1 MFSGIFPKKPD
12 TAGEKA
18 LAQALGGG
26 GDDDDS
32 GSSNN
37 SRKGKGGGGGTGLF
51 DPSGLERAAKAAKE
65 LDKSKNAKEAL
76 KLIELQEVSKQR
88 EAEAKRTEYEAHV
101 KSLEIQRA
109 QKEGEEARKTLDS
122 QTEHEKRRAEY
133 RDQLERKRYVDQLNA
148 EKYRKEEELRKQ
160 EEYLAKQEAIKR
172 KTLEYEAELRQQTEL
187 ARVKAETEGRIKQ
200 ERQNHDLRVAQARA
214 EAKEYR
220 ETVMEGIKLASD
232 QLGKGL
238 KEFLTDKERMTSA
251 AITLSAVALGIYT
264 AKTSTGVA
272 GRYIEARLGKP
283 SLVRDTSRRTA
294 VQVLKN
300 PIPSIRRLL
309 TSTQAE
315 NALKGVVLEEGLTE
329 RLKRVAIS
337 TANTKANG
345 APFRNLLLHGPPGTG
360 KTLFAKGLAANSG
373 LDYAILTGGD
383 VAPLGK
389 DAVTEI
395 HKVFDW
401 ANTTRKGVLL
411 FVDEADAF
419 LRRRSTEHMSEEL
432 RNALNAFLYR
442 TGEASDKFMV
452 VFASNQP
459 EQFDWA
465 INDRIDEMVDFN
477 LPGEEERL
485 QMVTMYLEKYVLNP
499 PSSKAK
505 PITVAGIGE
514 EEVKYAAK
522 VTVGFS
528 GREISKLAIAWQ
540 AAAYGASGEAAMLN
554 KELYLRVLDDHLEA
568 KRKKKDWLE
577 AAMSTLPGGAAV
589 DSGKLVLDGALPPPP
604 PRK

>member
-1 MFSGIFPKKPD
+1 MFSGLFPKEPDSAGD
-12 TAGEKA
+12 TA
-18 LAQALGGG
+18 LRQAMSGG
-26 GDDDDS
+26 GDDDDDNNNKGS
-32 GSSNN
+32 G
-37 SRKGKGGGGGTGLF
+37 RRGGGGGGKGSGLF

-65 LDKSKNAKEAL
+65 LDKSTNAKEAL
-76 KLIELQEVSKQR
+76 KLIELQEVSKQKD
-88 EAEAKRTEYEAHV
+88 AEAKRTEYEAHV
-101 KSLEIQRA
+101 KSLEIQRV
-109 QKEGEEARKTLDS
+109 QKEGEEARRTLES

-133 RDQLERKRYVDQLNA
+133 RDQLERKRYVDQINA

-200 ERQNHDLRVAQARA
+200 ERQNHDLRVAQARV

-220 ETVMEGIKLASD
+220 ETVLEGIKLASD
-232 QLGKGL
+232 QVGKGL
-238 KEFLTDKERMTSA
+238 QEFLGDTERLTSA
-251 AITLSAVALGIYT
+251 AVTLSAVALGIYT
-264 AKTSTGVA
+264 AKVSTGVA

-300 PIPSIRRLL
+300 PVPSIRRLL
-309 TSTQAE
+309 STTKAE
-315 NALKGVVLEEGLTE
+315 DALKGVILEPSLTQ
-329 RLKRVAIS
+329 RLERVAIS
-337 TANTKANG
+337 TANTQKNG

-360 KTLFAKGLAANSG
+360 KTLFAKKLAANSG

-389 DAVTEI
+389 EAVTEI

-485 QMVTMYLEKYVLNP
+485 QMVTLYLEKYVLNP
-499 PSSKAK
+499 PSAKAR

-514 EEVKYAAK
+514 EEIKYAAK
-522 VTVGFS
+522 ATVGFS

-540 AAAYGASGEAAMLN
+540 AAAYGASGDAILD
-554 KELYLRVLDDHLEA
+554 KSLYLLVLDQHLES
-568 KRKKKDWLE
+568 KKKKKDWLE
-577 AAMSTLPGGAAV
+577 AALATLPGGAAGAN
-589 DSGKLVLDGALPPPP
+589 SKLIMDGALPPT
-604 PRK
+604 K

>member
-12 TAGEKA
+12 TAGGKA
-18 LAQALGGG
+18 LAQALGGPEDDE
-26 GDDDDS
+26 GD
-32 GSSNN
+32 SSS
-37 SRKGKGGGGGTGLF
+37 SRGNKGGGKGSGLF

-65 LDKSKNAKEAL
+65 LDKSTNAREAL

-88 EAEAKRTEYEAHV
+88 EAEARRTEYEAHV

-220 ETVMEGIKLASD
+220 ETVLEGIKLASTE
-232 QLGKGL
+232 LGKGL
-238 KEFLTDKERMTSA
+238 QEFLTDKERLTSA
-251 AITLSAVALGIYT
+251 AVTLSAVALGVYA

-294 VQVLKN
+294 LQVLRN
-300 PIPSIRRLL
+300 PVPSLRRLL
-309 TSTQAE
+309 STTKAE
-315 NALKGVVLEEGLTE
+315 DALKGVVLEKGLTE
-329 RLKRVAIS
+329 RLTRVAIS

-389 DAVTEI
+389 EAVTEI

-401 ANTTRKGVLL
+401 AGTTRKGVLL

-485 QMVTMYLEKYVLNP
+485 EMVTIYLEKYVLNP
-499 PSSKAK
+499 PSTKAR
-505 PITVAGIGE
+505 PITVEGIGE

-540 AAAYGASGEAAMLN
+540 AAAYGAREGAATLD
-554 KELYLRVLDDHLEA
+554 KELYLRVLEQHLA
-568 KRKKKDWLE
+568 SKRKKKDWFE
-577 AAMSTLPGGAAV
+577 ASLPGGPGV
-589 DSGKLVLDGALPPPP
+589 EGKVWEALVTDGEGPSS
-604 PRK
+604 K

>member
-1 MFSGIFPKKPD
+1 LFSSGDVQLATAFHRYNPLTQPLLFPPFSPFR
-12 TAGEKA
+12 T
-18 LAQALGGG
+18 
-26 GDDDDS
+26 
-32 GSSNN
+32 
-37 SRKGKGGGGGTGLF
+37 
-51 DPSGLERAAKAAKE
+51 PYRAAKAAKE
-65 LDKSKNAKEAL
+65 LDKSTNAREAL
-76 KLIELQEVSKQR
+76 KLIELQEVTKQR
-88 EAEAKRTEYEAHV
+88 EADSRRTEYEAHV

-160 EEYLAKQEAIKR
+160 EEYLAKQESIKR

-220 ETVMEGIKLASD
+220 ETVLEGIRLASV
-232 QLGKGL
+232 QVGKGL
-238 KEFLTDKERMTSA
+238 QEFLADKERLTSA
-251 AITLSAVALGIYT
+251 AVALSALALGIYT

-272 GRYIEARLGKP
+272 GRYIEARMGKP

-294 VQVLKN
+294 LQVLKN
-300 PIPSIRRLL
+300 PVPTLRRLL
-309 TSTQAE
+309 TSAKAE
-315 NALKGVVLEEGLTE
+315 DALKGVILEQGLTE
-329 RLKRVAIS
+329 RLTRVAIS

-389 DAVTEI
+389 EAVTEI

-401 ANTTRKGVLL
+401 AQTTRKGVLL

-465 INDRIDEMVDFN
+465 INDRIDEMVDFD

-499 PSSKAK
+499 PSAKAR
-505 PITVAGIGE
+505 PITVIGVGE
-514 EEVKYAAK
+514 EEVKEAARL
-522 VTVGFS
+522 TVGFS

-540 AAAYGASGEAAMLN
+540 AAAYGASGEAAVLD
-554 KELYLRVLDDHLEA
+554 KELFVRVLDQHLVA
-568 KRKKKDWLE
+568 KRKKKGWLD
-577 AAMSTLPGGAAV
+577 AALATLPGAG
-589 DSGKLVLDGALPPPP
+589 GKEGVGALVMEELPP
-604 PRK
+604 KK

>member
-1 MFSGIFPKKPD
+1 MSKLCTNLYFHAILIWYSCDMYF
-12 TAGEKA
+12 
-18 LAQALGGG
+18 L
-26 GDDDDS
+26 
-32 GSSNN
+32 
-37 SRKGKGGGGGTGLF
+37 
-51 DPSGLERAAKAAKE
+51 PSLYPMRSAAKAAKE
-65 LDKSKNAKEAL
+65 LDKSTNAREAL

-88 EAEAKRTEYEAHV
+88 EAEARRTEYEAHV

-220 ETVMEGIKLASD
+220 ETVLEGIKLASTE
-232 QLGKGL
+232 LGKGL
-238 KEFLTDKERMTSA
+238 QEFLTDKERLTSA
-251 AITLSAVALGIYT
+251 AVTLSAVALGVYA

-294 VQVLKN
+294 LQVLRN
-300 PIPSIRRLL
+300 PVPSLRRLL
-309 TSTQAE
+309 TTTKAE
-315 NALKGVVLEEGLTE
+315 DALKGVVLEKGLTE
-329 RLKRVAIS
+329 RLTRVAIS

-389 DAVTEI
+389 EAVTEI

-401 ANTTRKGVLL
+401 AGTTRKGVLL

-485 QMVTMYLEKYVLNP
+485 EMVTIYLEKYVLNP
-499 PSSKAK
+499 PSTKAR
-505 PITVAGIGE
+505 PITVEGIGE

-540 AAAYGASGEAAMLN
+540 AAAYGAREGAATLD
-554 KELYLRVLDDHLEA
+554 KELYLRVLEQHLA
-568 KRKKKDWLE
+568 SKRKKKDWFE
-577 AAMSTLPGGAAV
+577 ASLPGGPEV
-589 DSGKLVLDGALPPPP
+589 EGKAWEALVTDGEGPSS
-604 PRK
+604 K

>member
-1 MFSGIFPKKPD
+1 MRS
-12 TAGEKA
+12 
-18 LAQALGGG
+18 
-26 GDDDDS
+26 
-32 GSSNN
+32 
-37 SRKGKGGGGGTGLF
+37 
-51 DPSGLERAAKAAKE
+51 AAKAAKE
-65 LDKSKNAKEAL
+65 LDKSTNAREAL

-88 EAEAKRTEYEAHV
+88 EAEARRTEYEAHV

-220 ETVMEGIKLASD
+220 ETVLEGIKLASTE
-232 QLGKGL
+232 LGKGL
-238 KEFLTDKERMTSA
+238 QEFLTDKERLTSA
-251 AITLSAVALGIYT
+251 AVTLSAVALGVYA

-294 VQVLKN
+294 LQVLRN
-300 PIPSIRRLL
+300 PVPSLRRLL
-309 TSTQAE
+309 STTKAE
-315 NALKGVVLEEGLTE
+315 DALKGVVLEKGLTE
-329 RLKRVAIS
+329 RLTRVAIS

-389 DAVTEI
+389 EAVTEI

-401 ANTTRKGVLL
+401 AGTTRKGVLL

-485 QMVTMYLEKYVLNP
+485 EMVTIYLEKYVLNP
-499 PSSKAK
+499 PSTKAR
-505 PITVAGIGE
+505 PITVEGIGE

-540 AAAYGASGEAAMLN
+540 AAAYGAREGAATLD
-554 KELYLRVLDDHLEA
+554 KELYLRVLEQHLA
-568 KRKKKDWLE
+568 SKRKKKDWFE
-577 AAMSTLPGGAAV
+577 ASLPGGPGV
-589 DSGKLVLDGALPPPP
+589 EGKVWEALVTDGEGPSS
-604 PRK
+604 K

>member
-1 MFSGIFPKKPD
+1 MWYSCDIYF
-12 TAGEKA
+12 
-18 LAQALGGG
+18 L
-26 GDDDDS
+26 
-32 GSSNN
+32 
-37 SRKGKGGGGGTGLF
+37 
-51 DPSGLERAAKAAKE
+51 PSLYPMRSAAKAAKE
-65 LDKSKNAKEAL
+65 LDKSTNAREAL

-88 EAEAKRTEYEAHV
+88 EAEARRTEYEAHV

-220 ETVMEGIKLASD
+220 ETVLEGIKLASTE
-232 QLGKGL
+232 LGKGL
-238 KEFLTDKERMTSA
+238 QEFLTDKERLTSA
-251 AITLSAVALGIYT
+251 AVTLSAVALGVYA

-294 VQVLKN
+294 LQVLRN
-300 PIPSIRRLL
+300 PVPSLRRLL
-309 TSTQAE
+309 STTKAE
-315 NALKGVVLEEGLTE
+315 DALKGVVLEKGLTE
-329 RLKRVAIS
+329 RLTRVAIS

-389 DAVTEI
+389 EAVTEI

-401 ANTTRKGVLL
+401 AGTTRKGVLL

-485 QMVTMYLEKYVLNP
+485 EMVTIYLEKYVLNP
-499 PSSKAK
+499 PSTKAR
-505 PITVAGIGE
+505 PITVEGIGE

-540 AAAYGASGEAAMLN
+540 AAAYGAREGAATLD
-554 KELYLRVLDDHLEA
+554 KELYLRVLEQHLA
-568 KRKKKDWLE
+568 SKRKKKDWFE
-577 AAMSTLPGGAAV
+577 ASLPGGPGV
-589 DSGKLVLDGALPPPP
+589 EGKVWEALVTDGEGPSS
-604 PRK
+604 K

>member
-1 MFSGIFPKKPD
+1 MSKLCPNLYFHAILIWYSCDMYF
-12 TAGEKA
+12 
-18 LAQALGGG
+18 L
-26 GDDDDS
+26 
-32 GSSNN
+32 
-37 SRKGKGGGGGTGLF
+37 
-51 DPSGLERAAKAAKE
+51 PSLYPMRSAAKAAKE
-65 LDKSKNAKEAL
+65 LDKSTNAREAL

-88 EAEAKRTEYEAHV
+88 EAEARRTEYEAHV

-220 ETVMEGIKLASD
+220 ETVLEGIKLASTE
-232 QLGKGL
+232 LGKGL
-238 KEFLTDKERMTSA
+238 QEFLTDKERLTSA
-251 AITLSAVALGIYT
+251 AVTLSAVALGVYA

-294 VQVLKN
+294 LQALRN
-300 PIPSIRRLL
+300 PVPSLRRLL
-309 TSTQAE
+309 TTTKAE
-315 NALKGVVLEEGLTE
+315 DALKGVVLEKGLTE
-329 RLKRVAIS
+329 RLTRVAIS

-389 DAVTEI
+389 EAVTEI

-401 ANTTRKGVLL
+401 AGTTRKGVLL

-485 QMVTMYLEKYVLNP
+485 EMVTIYLEKYVLNP
-499 PSSKAK
+499 PSTKAR
-505 PITVAGIGE
+505 PITVEGIGE

-540 AAAYGASGEAAMLN
+540 AAAYGAREGTATLD
-554 KELYLRVLDDHLEA
+554 KELYLRVLEQHLA
-568 KRKKKDWLE
+568 SKRKKKDWFE
-577 AAMSTLPGGAAV
+577 ASLPGGPEV
-589 DSGKLVLDGALPPPP
+589 EGKAWEALVTDGEGPSS
-604 PRK
+604 K

>member
-1 MFSGIFPKKPD
+1 MRS
-12 TAGEKA
+12 
-18 LAQALGGG
+18 
-26 GDDDDS
+26 
-32 GSSNN
+32 
-37 SRKGKGGGGGTGLF
+37 
-51 DPSGLERAAKAAKE
+51 AAKAAKE
-65 LDKSKNAKEAL
+65 LDKSTNAREAL

-88 EAEAKRTEYEAHV
+88 EAEARRTEYEAHV

-160 EEYLAKQEAIKR
+160 EEYLTKQEAIKR

-220 ETVMEGIKLASD
+220 ETVLEGIKLASTE
-232 QLGKGL
+232 LGKGL
-238 KEFLTDKERMTSA
+238 QEFLTDKERLTSA
-251 AITLSAVALGIYT
+251 AVTLSAVALGVYA

-294 VQVLKN
+294 LQVLRN
-300 PIPSIRRLL
+300 PVPSLRRLL
-309 TSTQAE
+309 STTKAE
-315 NALKGVVLEEGLTE
+315 DALKGVVLEKGLTE
-329 RLKRVAIS
+329 RLTRVAIS

-389 DAVTEI
+389 EAVTEI

-401 ANTTRKGVLL
+401 AGTTRKGVLL

-485 QMVTMYLEKYVLNP
+485 EMVTIYLEKYVLNP
-499 PSSKAK
+499 PSTKAR
-505 PITVAGIGE
+505 PITVEGIGE

-540 AAAYGASGEAAMLN
+540 AAAYGAREGAATLD
-554 KELYLRVLDDHLEA
+554 KELYLRVLEQHLA
-568 KRKKKDWLE
+568 SKRKKKDWFE
-577 AAMSTLPGGAAV
+577 ASLPGGPGV
-589 DSGKLVLDGALPPPP
+589 EGKVGEALVTDGEGPSS
-604 PRK
+604 K